1 MSFSRVQTQLK
12 LRDIRLKD
20 PPIIYNIIYIIYIL
34 YTLYIYIYIRV
45 RTQLKLR
52 DMWLKDVQESNR
64 KYNVLQVIRDAFFLK
79 KAYFLKKA

>member
-34 YTLYIYIYIRV
+34 YTLYIYIYQGADAAEAAGHVAKGRAGE
-45 RTQLKLR
+45 QQK
-52 DMWLKDVQESNR
+52 VQRAPGDSR
-64 KYNVLQVIRDAFFLK
+64 RIFFKKGIFFK
-79 KAYFLKKA
+79 KA